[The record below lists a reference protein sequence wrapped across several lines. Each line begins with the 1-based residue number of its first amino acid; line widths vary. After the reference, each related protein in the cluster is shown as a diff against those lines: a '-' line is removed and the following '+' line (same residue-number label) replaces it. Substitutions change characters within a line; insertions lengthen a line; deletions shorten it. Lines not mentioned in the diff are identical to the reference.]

1 MNLINKEITH
11 KVFGEGNVI
20 EQDASFITV
29 DFDDGA
35 RKFVYPDAFGQFI
48 QLNNEEAAEKLDE
61 IIAIQEKEEA
71 KLEAKREAERQKRE
85 AERQRMELLKN
96 YNIHE
101 SSQIV
106 MWLDEEEQMNV
117 FNEWEVFLGTV
128 QSGKNEGLPN
138 RAPRL
143 RPNSASLL
151 TVRHDDQDETERRI
165 VGLYMVAETFSG
177 DLCEDGMV
185 LPHETYRIELTEE
198 ESKQMLFWNYYLNKN
213 YPDRTSWNSGKY
225 RYFDNIWTAQI
236 LKDII
241 ALRTDETDIALAKE
255 FLTYF
260 CELNVL
266 DIDDIPEV
274 NGALKQ
280 NG

>member
-48 QLNNEEAAEKLDE
+48 QLNNEEAAKKLDK
-61 IIAIQEKEEA
+61 IIAIQEEKEA
-71 KLEAKREAERQKRE
+71 KLEAKRAEERKKRE
-85 AERQRMELLKN
+85 AERQRMEMLKN

-106 MWLDEEEQMNV
+106 MWLDEGEQETV
-117 FNEWEVFLGTV
+117 FDEWEVFLGTV
-128 QSGKNEGLPN
+128 QSGKNEGRPN

-151 TVRHDDQDETERRI
+151 TVRHDDQEETERRI
-165 VGLYMVAETFSG
+165 LGLYMVAETFSG
-177 DLCEDGMV
+177 DLCEDGIV
-185 LPHETYRIELTEE
+185 LAHETHRIELTEE
-198 ESKQMLFWNYYLNKN
+198 ESEKILFWNYYLNKN
-213 YPDRTSWNSGKY
+213 YPDRMSWNSGKY
-225 RYFDNIWTAQI
+225 RYYDNVWTAQI
-236 LKDII
+236 LQDII
-241 ALRTDETDIALAKE
+241 ALRTDETKVKE
-255 FLTYF
+255 AEAFLKYF
-260 CELNVL
+260 CELNVI
-266 DIDDIPEV
+266 DIEEIPEAS
-274 NGALKQ
+274 GALKQ
-280 NG
+280 

>member
-48 QLNNEEAAEKLDE
+48 QLNNEEAAKKLDE
-61 IIAIQEKEEA
+61 IIAIQEKKEA
-71 KLEAKREAERQKRE
+71 KLEAKREIERQKRE
-85 AERQRMELLKN
+85 AERKRMELLKN

-117 FNEWEVFLGTV
+117 FNEWKVFLGTV
-128 QSGKNEGLPN
+128 QSGKNEGRPN

-165 VGLYMVAETFSG
+165 VGMYMVAETFSG
-177 DLCEDGMV
+177 DLSEDGMV
-185 LPHETYRIELTEE
+185 LSHETYRIELTEA
-198 ESKQMLFWNYYLNKN
+198 ESEKMLFWNYYLNNN

-225 RYFDNIWTAQI
+225 RYYDNVWTAQI

-241 ALRTDETDIALAKE
+241 ALRTDETARALVKD

-266 DIDDIPEV
+266 DMDEIPEA

-280 NG
+280 NV